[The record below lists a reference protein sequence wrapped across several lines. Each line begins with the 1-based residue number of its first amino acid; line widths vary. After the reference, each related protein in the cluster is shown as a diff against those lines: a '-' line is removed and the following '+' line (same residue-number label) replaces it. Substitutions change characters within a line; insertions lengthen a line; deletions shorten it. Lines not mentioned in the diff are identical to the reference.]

1 MTQPTLFDQD
11 LARVSS
17 RIELAIV
24 TFFDRRARLSRT
36 FHMDELRQ
44 SVVHSCGTIAPD
56 SPGRVMRDLRRRR
69 VIDYAVENR
78 RRSLYRIMEVLR

>member
-1 MTQPTLFDQD
+1 MKQASLFDQD
-11 LARVSS
+11 LRRVAS

-44 SVVHSCGTIAPD
+44 SVAHTCGTIAPD

-69 VIDYAVENR
+69 IIDYAVLNR
-78 RRSLYRIMEVLR
+78 RQSLYAIKEVAR